1 MNGNIWKAIGALAA
15 AALGVVLAY
24 DRTKKNTI
32 TTTATPVEAAEP
44 TEGTTE
50 KTEEQ
55 TSEKVND
62 ETEEA
67 NE

>member
-32 TTTATPVEAAEP
+32 TTATPVEAAEP
-44 TEGTTE
+44 TEETTE
-50 KTEEQ
+50 QTEEQ
-55 TSEKVND
+55 TPEKVND
-62 ETEEA
+62 ETEDT

>member
-1 MNGNIWKAIGALAA
+1 MNGNIWKVLGALAA

-32 TTTATPVEAAEP
+32 TTATPVEAAGTAEQE
-44 TEGTTE
+44 TEQ
-50 KTEEQ
+50 TEEQ
-55 TSEKVND
+55 TPEKVND
-62 ETEEA
+62 ETEDT